1 MLYLY
6 YLFFGNGSK
15 IKYRYKSGFYF
26 TFLALSQI
34 LTFQISHLRC
44 TLIVICAIESV
55 QSVDNQFRERKT
67 SGLAKKT
74 ELHSISLF
82 YYLQRSSEAKKGR
95 GRTKFSQMKTYYTT
109 ILVGHFALCKNS
121 QKMVIKVEE
130 FFFVK

>member
-1 MLYLY
+1 MHDGILIHIWWQHLHQINIIVTNMLCLY

-15 IKYRYKSGFYF
+15 IKYGYKSGFYF
-26 TFLALSQI
+26 TFIALSQI

-82 YYLQRSSEAKKGR
+82 YYLQDLQKQKKREGEWS
-95 GRTKFSQMKTYYTT
+95 FSKWRR
-109 ILVGHFALCKNS
+109 IIPLFW
-121 QKMVIKVEE
+121 
-130 FFFVK
+130 

>member
-15 IKYRYKSGFYF
+15 MEYRYKSGFYF
-26 TFLALSQI
+26 TFIALSQI

-55 QSVDNQFRERKT
+55 QSVDNQSRERKT
-67 SGLAKKT
+67 SSLAKKT

-82 YYLQRSSEAKKGR
+82 YYLQDLQKQKRERANEVFPNEDVLYHYFGR
-95 GRTKFSQMKTYYTT
+95 ALYT
-109 ILVGHFALCKNS
+109 
-121 QKMVIKVEE
+121 M
-130 FFFVK
+130 